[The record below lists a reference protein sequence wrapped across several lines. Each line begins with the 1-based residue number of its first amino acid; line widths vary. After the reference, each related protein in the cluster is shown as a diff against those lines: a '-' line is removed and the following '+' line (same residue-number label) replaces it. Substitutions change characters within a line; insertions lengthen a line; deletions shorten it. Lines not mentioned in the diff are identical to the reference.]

1 MNRDTR
7 LLRWL
12 PRFVVGSCGAL
23 AFTAV
28 PAYAQRREPAATL
41 MPARPALAPVVVR
54 GATPDATLPS
64 FTGTYVPAV
73 AAAPNPKASWV
84 GNKLTNLKDTVI
96 GKPNPN
102 PEARSP
108 DPDPRLIG
116 APTNPLMGSGSQAQS
131 QQPPQSVYAT
141 PPAYRWYGWGGTTPG
156 ANPHAPTGVYPQGSA
171 NWYSQTGATPGAF
184 PVTMTKST
192 AESPSIEPPVYAGR
206 INSEPGFEINV
217 AVKPPES
224 KPIPRYISGP
234 PAPEPRVVART
245 PVGAPVAG
253 YEYPV
258 SPSLPSGTPVAIA
271 SSSSESRSV
280 PAEPVAAPA
289 PDLNW
294 QTVNSR
300 AGTVTKEPDPV
311 PPPPMAPA
319 PAPAETSWT
328 PVRTNPAPKPPA
340 PSVSVIRG
348 IEYREPQSIEQVIRN
363 SCVGRVIRTEVR
375 AITPKKLVVTFVVG
389 NENAARDAA
398 ALVANLPEL
407 KPYEVTFEAQVV
419 QR

>member
-1 MNRDTR
+1 MNRDKR

-12 PRFVVGSCGAL
+12 PRLVVGSCGAL

-28 PAYAQRREPAATL
+28 PAFAQKREPAATL
-41 MPARPALAPVVVR
+41 LPARPALAPVIIR

-64 FTGTYVPAV
+64 FTGTYVPTV
-73 AAAPNPKASWV
+73 PAPNPKSSWV
-84 GNKLTNLKDTVI
+84 GNKLTSLKETVI

-116 APTNPLMGSGSQAQS
+116 APTNPLMGSGPQVQP

-156 ANPHAPTGVYPQGSA
+156 ANPHAPSGVYPQGSA

-184 PVTMTKST
+184 PVTLSKST
-192 AESPSIEPPVYAGR
+192 AEAPSIEPPVYAGK
-206 INSEPGFEINV
+206 INAEPGLEINV
-217 AVKPPES
+217 AVNPPES

-234 PAPEPRVVART
+234 PVPEPRIVART
-245 PVGAPVAG
+245 PVGQPIAG

-271 SSSSESRSV
+271 SSSSDGRTI
-280 PAEPVAAPA
+280 PAEPFVAPA

-294 QTVNSR
+294 QTVTNR
-300 AGTVTKEPDPV
+300 PGTVTREPDPV
-311 PPPPMAPA
+311 PQAVPMAPL
-319 PAPAETSWT
+319 PAETPWA
-328 PVRTNPAPKPPA
+328 PVRTNPKPPS
-340 PSVSVIRG
+340 PTVSVIRG
-348 IEYREPQSIEQVIRN
+348 QVDYREPQSIEQFIRN

-375 AITPKKLVVTFVVG
+375 AVTPKKLVVTFVVG

-407 KPYEVTFEAQVV
+407 KPYEVTFEAQIV

>member
-1 MNRDTR
+1 M
-7 LLRWL
+7 
-12 PRFVVGSCGAL
+12 
-23 AFTAV
+23 
-28 PAYAQRREPAATL
+28 
-41 MPARPALAPVVVR
+41 
-54 GATPDATLPS
+54 
-64 FTGTYVPAV
+64 
-73 AAAPNPKASWV
+73 
-84 GNKLTNLKDTVI
+84 
-96 GKPNPN
+96 
-102 PEARSP
+102 
-108 DPDPRLIG
+108 
-116 APTNPLMGSGSQAQS
+116 
-131 QQPPQSVYAT
+131 
-141 PPAYRWYGWGGTTPG
+141 
-156 ANPHAPTGVYPQGSA
+156 
-171 NWYSQTGATPGAF
+171 
-184 PVTMTKST
+184 
-192 AESPSIEPPVYAGR
+192 
-206 INSEPGFEINV
+206 
-217 AVKPPES
+217 
-224 KPIPRYISGP
+224 
-234 PAPEPRVVART
+234 
-245 PVGAPVAG
+245 
-253 YEYPV
+253 
-258 SPSLPSGTPVAIA
+258 
-271 SSSSESRSV
+271 
-280 PAEPVAAPA
+280 
-289 PDLNW
+289 NW